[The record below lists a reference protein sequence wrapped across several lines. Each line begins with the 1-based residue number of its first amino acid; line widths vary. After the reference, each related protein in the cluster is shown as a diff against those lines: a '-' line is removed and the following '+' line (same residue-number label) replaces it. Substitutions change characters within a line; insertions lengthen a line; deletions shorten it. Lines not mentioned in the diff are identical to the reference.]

1 MKKKILLAAALL
13 PSLLFAQEEFTIK
26 GKIGQL
32 NTPAKVYLQY
42 AEGGQRK
49 LDSAAINN
57 GSFVFNGV
65 VAEPS
70 QAFVILSAEGKP
82 LRQLSKPDFRTI
94 YLSKGVVNIT
104 GENFKNAKISG
115 TKVNDDLVN
124 YEIARAEVKAAIDVL
139 MQEYQGAT
147 DEQKADEAFN
157 ARIES
162 NYEALMAKQGLVDI
176 AFIKANP
183 SSLISLNILSD
194 KLDASNVGELQGL
207 YASLD
212 ANLKSSKKGV
222 ELQEKVN
229 NLSKLA
235 VGQVAPDISMPDANG
250 KEIALSSLRG
260 KYVLVDFWASW
271 CGPCRQENPNVVAA
285 YDKFKDKG
293 FTIYGVSLDRPGKK
307 DDWVA
312 AIEYDKLGQ
321 WTNVSD
327 LQFWNSPV
335 VKLYSIRGI
344 PQNFL
349 LDKEGR
355 IVASNLRGEALEE
368 KLSELLD

>member
-1 MKKKILLAAALL
+1 MKNKILLAAALL

-26 GKIGQL
+26 GNVGKL
-32 NTPAKVYLQY
+32 NAPAKAYLQY

-65 VAEPS
+65 VTEPS
-70 QAFVILSAEGKP
+70 QAFVILSADGKS
-82 LRQLSKPDFRTI
+82 LRQLSNPDFRTI

-104 GENFKNAKISG
+104 GDNFKNAKVTG
-115 TKVNDDLVN
+115 TKINEDLLK
-124 YEIARAEVKAAIDVL
+124 YEVAIAEVKAAIDIL
-139 MQEYQGAT
+139 MMEYQGAT
-147 DEQKADEAFN
+147 EEQKADEAFN
-157 ARIES
+157 GKIES
-162 NYEALMAKQGLVDI
+162 SYEALMDKQASVDI

-194 KLDASNVGELQGL
+194 KLDASNVGELQGV
-207 YASLD
+207 YAGLD

-235 VGQVAPDISMPDANG
+235 VGQVAPDISMPDVNG
-250 KEIALSSLRG
+250 KEVALSSLRG

-293 FTIYGVSLDRPGKK
+293 FTVYGVSLDRPGKK
-307 DDWVA
+307 DDWIA
-312 AIEYDKLGQ
+312 AIDHDKLGQ

-335 VKLYSIRGI
+335 VKMYSIKGI

-355 IVASNLRGEALEE
+355 IVGSNLRGEALEE
-368 KLSELLD
+368 KLAELLN